1 MTEEN
6 EKGRI
11 EKDDAQEATNE
22 QTKERT
28 RRALTGGVAAAA
40 LVAACAVGAI
50 VGQAFIGQEADQR
63 AKPAE
68 SQQALQSAASPSDAQ
83 AEEHVW
89 KPMYSVVHVD
99 KQTHVEHRDATYKQE
114 TVSET
119 VCNDCKA
126 VITGKAQEHIEKTGH
141 SGFTRGVPV
150 LEDVLDAPAQ
160 DVEVTDR
167 EAHDE
172 YRLAGYACECG
183 KMLTLDEAKEAGVYS
198 EADEYQAGND
208 AAAAK
213 N

>member
-1 MTEEN
+1 MTEES
-6 EKGRI
+6 EKERI
-11 EKDDAQEATNE
+11 EKNDAQEATAE
-22 QTKERT
+22 QTKERA

-50 VGQAFIGQEADQR
+50 VGQAFSGQEAEQQ

-68 SQQALQSAASPSDAQ
+68 SQQASQSAASPSDAQ

-99 KQTHVEHRDATYKQE
+99 KQTHMEHRDATYKQE
-114 TVSET
+114 TVNET

-141 SGFTRGVPV
+141 SGFTRNVPV
-150 LEDVLDAPAQ
+150 LEDVIDVPAH
-160 DVEVTDR
+160 DEEVVDW

-172 YRLAGYACECG
+172 KRLTGYSCECG
-183 KMLTLDEAKEAGVYS
+183 KNLTLDEAKETGVYS
-198 EADEYQAGND
+198 EADENQGND
-208 AAAAK
+208 KDARE
-213 N
+213 

>member
-11 EKDDAQEATNE
+11 EKD
-22 QTKERT
+22 
-28 RRALTGGVAAAA
+28 GVAAAA

-50 VGQAFIGQEADQR
+50 VGQAFIGQEADQQ

-141 SGFTRGVPV
+141 SGFTRGVP
-150 LEDVLDAPAQ
+150 EDVLDAPAQ
-160 DVEVTDR
+160 DVEVTDW

-172 YRLAGYACECG
+172 YRLAGYSCECG

>member
-1 MTEEN
+1 MTEES
-6 EKGRI
+6 EKERI
-11 EKDDAQEATNE
+11 EKNDAQEATAE
-22 QTKERT
+22 QTKERA

-50 VGQAFIGQEADQR
+50 VGQASIGQEAEQQ

-68 SQQALQSAASPSDAQ
+68 SQQASQSAASPSDAQ

-99 KQTHVEHRDATYKQE
+99 KQTHMEHRDATYKQA
-114 TVSET
+114 TVNET

-141 SGFTRGVPV
+141 SGFTRNVPV
-150 LEDVLDAPAQ
+150 IEDVVDVPAH
-160 DVEVTDR
+160 DEEVVDW

-172 YRLAGYACECG
+172 KRLTGYSCECG
-183 KMLTLDEAKEAGVYS
+183 KKLTLDEAKEAGVYS
-198 EADEYQAGND
+198 EADENQGDDKD
-208 AAAAK
+208 ARE
-213 N
+213 

>member
-1 MTEEN
+1 MTEES
-6 EKGRI
+6 EKERI

-28 RRALTGGVAAAA
+28 WRALTGGVAAAA

-50 VGQAFIGQEADQR
+50 VGQAFIGQEADQQ

-99 KQTHVEHRDATYKQE
+99 KQTRVEHRDATYKQE

-141 SGFTRGVPV
+141 SGFTRNVPV
-150 LEDVLDAPAQ
+150 VEDAI
-160 DVEVTDR
+160 DVPEHDEEVVDW

-172 YRLAGYACECG
+172 KRLTGYSCECG
-183 KMLTLDEAKEAGVYS
+183 KKLTLDEAKEAGVYS
-198 EADEYQAGND
+198 TTDENQGND
-208 AAAAK
+208 KDARE
-213 N
+213 

>member
-1 MTEEN
+1 MAEEN
-6 EKGRI
+6 KNEII
-11 EKDDAQEATNE
+11 EKNDAQAATSE
-22 QTKERT
+22 QTKERA
-28 RRALTGGVAAAA
+28 RRALTGGVAVAA
-40 LVAACAVGAI
+40 LVAACSVGVIVGQAI
-50 VGQAFIGQEADQR
+50 VGQGAAQH

-68 SQQALQSAASPSDAQ
+68 SQQASQSAASPSDAQ
-83 AEEHVW
+83 TEEHVW
-89 KPMYSVVHVD
+89 KAMYSVVHVD

-172 YRLAGYACECG
+172 YRLAGYSCECG
-183 KMLTLDEAKEAGVYS
+183 KMLTLDEAKEVGVYS

>member
-6 EKGRI
+6 KKEGV
-11 EKDDAQEATNE
+11 EELDAHTETDEEA
-22 QTKERT
+22 KKPGH
-28 RRALTGGVAAAA
+28 LTLMGVVAAAA
-40 LVAACAVGAI
+40 VVAACSVGAI
-50 VGQAFIGQEADQR
+50 VGQAIVGQGAAQQ

-68 SQQALQSAASPSDAQ
+68 SQQASQSAASPSDAQ
-83 AEEHVW
+83 TEEHVW

-119 VCNDCKA
+119 VCNDCKT

-172 YRLAGYACECG
+172 YRLAGYSCECG

-198 EADEYQAGND
+198 EVDEYQAGND

>member
-1 MTEEN
+1 MTEES
-6 EKGRI
+6 EKERI
-11 EKDDAQEATNE
+11 EKNDAQEATAE
-22 QTKERT
+22 QTKERA

-50 VGQAFIGQEADQR
+50 VGQAFIGQEAEQQ

-68 SQQALQSAASPSDAQ
+68 SQQASQSAASPSDAQ

-99 KQTHVEHRDATYKQE
+99 KQTHMEHRDATYKQA
-114 TVSET
+114 TVNET

-141 SGFTRGVPV
+141 SGFTRNVPV
-150 LEDVLDAPAQ
+150 IEDVVDVPAH
-160 DVEVTDR
+160 DEEVVDW

-172 YRLAGYACECG
+172 KRLTGYSCECG
-183 KMLTLDEAKEAGVYS
+183 KKLTLDEAKEAGVYS
-198 EADEYQAGND
+198 EADENQGDDKD
-208 AAAAK
+208 ARE
-213 N
+213 

>member
-50 VGQAFIGQEADQR
+50 VGQAFIGQEAEQQ

-68 SQQALQSAASPSDAQ
+68 SQQASQPSANEPDAHQ
-83 AEEHVW
+83 TAEHVW
-89 KPMYSVVHVD
+89 QPEYSVVHME
-99 KQTHVEHRDATYKQE
+99 KQTHMEHRDATYKQA
-114 TVSET
+114 TVNET

-141 SGFTRGVPV
+141 SGFTRNVPV
-150 LEDVLDAPAQ
+150 VEDVVDVPAH
-160 DVEVTDR
+160 DEEAVDW

-172 YRLAGYACECG
+172 RRLTGYSCECG
-183 KMLTLDEAKEAGVYS
+183 KKLTLDEAKEAGVYS
-198 EADEYQAGND
+198 ASDEDQGDKKD
-208 AAAAK
+208 ARE
-213 N
+213 

>member
-1 MTEEN
+1 MTEES
-6 EKGRI
+6 EKERI
-11 EKDDAQEATNE
+11 EKNDAQEATAE
-22 QTKERT
+22 QTKERA

-50 VGQAFIGQEADQR
+50 VGQAFIGQEAEQQ

-68 SQQALQSAASPSDAQ
+68 SQQASQSAASPSDAQ

-99 KQTHVEHRDATYKQE
+99 KQTHMEHRDATYKQE

-141 SGFTRGVPV
+141 SGFTRNVPV
-150 LEDVLDAPAQ
+150 IEDVVDVPAH
-160 DVEVTDR
+160 DEEVVDW

-172 YRLAGYACECG
+172 KRLTGYSCECG
-183 KMLTLDEAKEAGVYS
+183 KKLTLDEAKEAGVYS
-198 EADEYQAGND
+198 TTDENQGND
-208 AAAAK
+208 KDARE
-213 N
+213 